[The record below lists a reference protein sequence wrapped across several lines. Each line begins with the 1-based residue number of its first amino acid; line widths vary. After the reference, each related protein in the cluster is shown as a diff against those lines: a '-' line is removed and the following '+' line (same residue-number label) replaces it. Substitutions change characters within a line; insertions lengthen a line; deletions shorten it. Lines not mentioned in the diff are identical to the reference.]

1 MSAID
6 RATDALARARAEGAT
21 AADRRGPL
29 LVEAA
34 AGTGKTRALVG
45 RALAYVRAGERRLS
59 EMAIVTFTEAAAA
72 QLRERL
78 RARLLEELAATR
90 DARLAERWREA
101 LADLETAAVGTIHAF
116 CLELLKRRP
125 VEAGVDPAFAV
136 ADPLGQRLRQLGA
149 WARLLAEVGSEAAG
163 LEAAADL
170 DLLSEPQLRKTALAL
185 LWVPEADLP
194 RPLRAGE
201 LGFAERW
208 REIGALIERAQRAAF
223 PGGSLARK
231 LAETADA
238 HARLGGFGEPERQ
251 RRLLQGSLP
260 LPPAHYGQR
269 RREGE
274 AIELRDQLNAAVED
288 LRTDLAHDRLTT
300 LARWLSRLSAF
311 YAEDNHRA
319 SLLDFDQLLGETRD
333 LLRRHPAVLADFQRE
348 FPVILVDEF
357 QDTDSIQTE
366 ILRLLG
372 GQAETDPDGKPRSLF
387 LVGDPKQSIYR
398 FRGADLENYNAVRR
412 AAFAGD
418 RTEYLSA
425 THRPAPELA
434 HWVNAALER
443 VMGDGG
449 EDWEAAY
456 RPLEPRPLE
465 RLPER
470 RGVLYLELPR
480 FGSAKPRV
488 PEATETEA
496 RALAWLAARIV
507 AEKWQVRDQESGRL
521 RAAGAGDCVLLLR
534 KLTLV
539 DHYERAFAE
548 RDLAV
553 RVIGGRH
560 YYRRDE
566 VHALVEI
573 LRALADPGDPVAT
586 VAALRGPGFGCSDS
600 ELAAYALV
608 PGGARL
614 DHAAVTGAARLG
626 AAPDPDRARQT
637 AAALG
642 QLAEL
647 RAAVA
652 GRPLAEAVGT
662 VVERTGL
669 LPFFALLDRGDQRVA
684 NLLKAVDL
692 ARRMEGAGVRGL
704 NELVRWLGDLLDEE
718 IEEED
723 SPYLEGA
730 DEVLRIVSIHRAK
743 GLEFPIVLLGG
754 MAGGDASEFG
764 LRVLRRRD
772 GGLALHLGRGKGKL
786 SLGTRGHQAAW
797 EDERARQTAEDKR
810 LLYVASTRARDLLVL
825 PALAAGV
832 EPPQPRSALFTLLDE
847 ARAAR
852 PEGLPEA
859 PAELIAVP
867 DLGDPPAGPPP
878 RLDLGRLDPALGREI
893 AARRAEWAAAERR
906 ALDPA
911 IVRPSD
917 VELPADLSGDA
928 DAGAEGDRGGGRL
941 RPPDPGRAQRPAATM
956 GSARR
961 VGGAAHALLAAAL
974 GGGAPPALPL
984 LAGERETAERLA
996 QRFLD
1001 SDLARRARAAV
1012 DRVIE
1017 EPLTLPFPDGRL
1029 VDGVLD
1035 LAFLE
1040 PSGWVLVDYKSD
1052 RATAAEVPAHALR
1065 YLPQL
1070 ALYGY
1075 ALERLTGR
1083 PVAEAHL
1090 FFLAPG
1096 TSQVYARGALAEAA
1110 AVTSVAATISSAGSS
1125 AT

>member
-1 MSAID
+1 M
-6 RATDALARARAEGAT
+6 
-21 AADRRGPL
+21 
-29 LVEAA
+29 
-34 AGTGKTRALVG
+34 
-45 RALAYVRAGERRLS
+45 
-59 EMAIVTFTEAAAA
+59 
-72 QLRERL
+72 Q
-78 RARLLEELAATR
+78 
-90 DARLAERWREA
+90 
-101 LADLETAAVGTIHAF
+101 
-116 CLELLKRRP
+116 
-125 VEAGVDPAFAV
+125 
-136 ADPLGQRLRQLGA
+136 
-149 WARLLAEVGSEAAG
+149 
-163 LEAAADL
+163 
-170 DLLSEPQLRKTALAL
+170 
-185 LWVPEADLP
+185 
-194 RPLRAGE
+194 
-201 LGFAERW
+201 
-208 REIGALIERAQRAAF
+208 
-223 PGGSLARK
+223 
-231 LAETADA
+231 
-238 HARLGGFGEPERQ
+238 
-251 RRLLQGSLP
+251 
-260 LPPAHYGQR
+260 
-269 RREGE
+269 
-274 AIELRDQLNAAVED
+274 LRDQVSAAVED

-300 LARWLSRLSAF
+300 LARWLSRLGAV

-357 QDTDSIQTE
+357 QDTDSVQTE

-372 GQAETDPDGKPRSLF
+372 AGAEADADGRPRSLF

-398 FRGADLENYNAVRR
+398 FRGADLENYNALRR
-412 AAFAGD
+412 AAFDGD
-418 RTEYLSA
+418 RTQYLSA

-434 HWVNAALER
+434 HWVNAALGR
-443 VMGDGG
+443 VMGEGG

-456 RPLEPRPLE
+456 RRLEPQPLE

-480 FGSAKPRV
+480 FRSRKARV
-488 PEATETEA
+488 AEATETEA

-507 AEKWQVRDQESGRL
+507 AEKWQVRDPESGRL

-566 VHALVEI
+566 VHALLEI

-600 ELAAYALV
+600 DLAAYALV

-614 DHAAVTGAARLG
+614 DHAAVTAAARLDAG
-626 AAPDPDRARQT
+626 PDPERARQT
-637 AAALG
+637 AAALAL
-642 QLAEL
+642 LAEL

-652 GRPLAEAVGT
+652 GRPLAEAVAT

-669 LPFFALLDRGDQRVA
+669 VPFFALLDRGDQRVA

-692 ARRMEGAGVRGL
+692 ARRMESAGVRGL

-764 LRVLRRRD
+764 LRVLRRR
-772 GGLALHLGRGKGKL
+772 GGGVALHLGRAKAKP
-786 SLGTRGHQAAW
+786 LGTRGHQEAW

-810 LLYVASTRARDLLVL
+810 LLYVATTRARDLLVL

-832 EPPQPRSALFTLLDE
+832 APPKPRSALFTLLDE

-859 PAELIAVP
+859 PAELVAVP
-867 DLGDPPAGPPP
+867 DLGDPPAGPPQ
-878 RLDLGRLDPALGREI
+878 RLDLGRLDPALGQEI

-906 ALDPA
+906 GLIPA

-917 VELPADLSGDA
+917 V
-928 DAGAEGDRGGGRL
+928 
-941 RPPDPGRAQRPAATM
+941 DPIE
-956 GSARR
+956 
-961 VGGAAHALLAAAL
+961 ALIHRSEKP
-974 GGGAPPALPL
+974 APPSPT
-984 LAGERETAERLA
+984 RWRSETAPPPRP
-996 QRFLD
+996 
-1001 SDLARRARAAV
+1001 RAS
-1012 DRVIE
+1012 
-1017 EPLTLPFPDGRL
+1017 F
-1029 VDGVLD
+1029 
-1035 LAFLE
+1035 
-1040 PSGWVLVDYKSD
+1040 
-1052 RATAAEVPAHALR
+1052 
-1065 YLPQL
+1065 
-1070 ALYGY
+1070 
-1075 ALERLTGR
+1075 
-1083 PVAEAHL
+1083 
-1090 FFLAPG
+1090 
-1096 TSQVYARGALAEAA
+1096 
-1110 AVTSVAATISSAGSS
+1110 
-1125 AT
+1125 